1 MNSTMEAMN
10 AGVPL
15 VVIPQ
20 MYEQELT
27 ARRVDELGLG
37 VYLPKEEVS
46 VSRLQKAV
54 QDVSGDKEMLSRVKD
69 MQKDVKEAGGAEK
82 AAAEIEVFI
91 KSLSFRNNIFAPEI
105 C

>member
-27 ARRVDELGLG
+27 AKRVDDLGLG
-37 VYLPKEEVS
+37 VYLPKEEVT
-46 VSRLQKAV
+46 VSRLQEAV
-54 QDVSGDKEMLSRVKD
+54 QAVAGDQEVLSRVKN
-69 MQKDVKEAGGAEK
+69 MQ
-82 AAAEIEVFI
+82 
-91 KSLSFRNNIFAPEI
+91 RM
-105 C
+105 